1 MSQEP
6 LRPRLYAWGRTTLPI
21 GWRRKIRRLLPV
33 EPLFGIRK
41 ARSGALRALRPD
53 QMTENGRALVFLPV
67 ISWFYRWQRPQQLA
81 AALARQGHR
90 VFYAA
95 LRAAAEPVEEVAD
108 PSGVILLPLR
118 CVRWEDPPDRRL
130 RGGVLRAAE
139 ETLARYRD
147 RFGFRQVALILQ
159 TPFWEPLAVR
169 LQERFG
175 WKTVYDC
182 LDNYEG
188 FTNNRGSV
196 LRQAEERLARSADLV
211 VASSAVLVEKLAARN
226 PRARLLPNACDYELF
241 SSVPDRPRAGAR
253 IRVGYFG
260 ALEEWFDTDLVA
272 DLAARRPDWIFDIVG
287 DPRPD
292 VVQALQHLPN
302 VVLRGEK
309 PYGELLSYIRE
320 FDVVAIPHKLTPL
333 THAADHVKLYETFAA
348 GLGVVMTP
356 SRAVE
361 PLAERGLVR
370 LAATARDFEREILAL
385 AAEGPQAAARR
396 RAFARE
402 NTWDHRARELESA
415 ISALFSPAQ
424 SSSSRD
430 GRLLRSR

>member
-6 LRPRLYAWGRTTLPI
+6 LRPRLYAWGRRTLPV

-33 EPLFGIRK
+33 ELLFGIRK
-41 ARSGALRALRPD
+41 APREGAARALRPN
-53 QMTENGRALVFLPV
+53 QATGTGRAFVFLPV
-67 ISWFYRWQRPQQLA
+67 ISWFYRRQRPQQLA

-95 LRAAAEPVEEVAD
+95 LRAAAEPAEEVAD
-108 PSGVILLPLR
+108 ASGVILLPLR
-118 CVRWEDPPDRRL
+118 CIGWEDPPDRRL

-139 ETLARYRD
+139 EALDRYRD
-147 RFGFRQVALILQ
+147 RFGFEQVALILQ

-169 LQERFG
+169 MRERFG

-188 FTNNRGSV
+188 FANNRASV
-196 LRQAEERLARSADLV
+196 LREAEERLARSADLV
-211 VASSAVLVEKLAARN
+211 VASSVVLVQKLAVRN
-226 PRARLLPNACDYELF
+226 PRARLLSNACDYELF
-241 SSVPDRPRAGAR
+241 SSVPDRARAGVPL
-253 IRVGYFG
+253 RVGYVG

-272 DLAARRPDWIFDIVG
+272 ALAARRPDWIFDLIG

-292 VVQALQHLPN
+292 VVQALFHLPN

-309 PYGELLSYIRE
+309 PYGELLSYIKE
-320 FDVVAIPHKLTPL
+320 FDVVAIPHKLTPM
-333 THAADHVKLYETFAA
+333 THAADHVKLYEAFAA

-356 SRAVE
+356 SRAAE
-361 PLAERGLVR
+361 PLAARGLVR
-370 LAATARDFEREILAL
+370 LAATAQDFEREILAV

-415 ISALFSPAQ
+415 ISALFSPAA
-424 SSSSRD
+424 
-430 GRLLRSR
+430 